1 MDETLRR
8 PRDAAILDRTWERVT
23 ALNQLL
29 LAGLVLIVSSLLI
42 FTDPSANTNSGMFF
56 GGVVIVFLA
65 SGVAIVVPWS
75 AVPHWWSALLPL
87 VDIIAIVM
95 LRDGAPIAGVG
106 LLWVFPV
113 IWLSSY
119 FGFRGFILAVVSISA
134 VFIMLM
140 LADPKQSL
148 APTTLLLLLIILA
161 VSATT
166 YMTARRA
173 GAQRLL
179 LHKQSRMLEGAL
191 ARARRQEATVTQV
204 LDAVDFGVIRIT
216 PDGEIMMTNEAHGHL
231 QTWGRLNAVGRV
243 DAAGSTRPE
252 QADDDS
258 GAGDTAYR
266 ADGMTLL
273 PHDETP
279 FARALRGEEVD
290 SEVVW
295 FGQPGTTRRALS
307 VTVRRLRNSDGTDEG
322 AVLVSR
328 DVTAELNAIRSRED
342 LVASVSHELRTPLT
356 SILGYIDLVLDGD
369 LPAPSR
375 RGLEIAGRNANRLLA
390 IVADILVASSEGG
403 SDIEL
408 GIDPIDAD
416 VTEIVRS
423 SIEAFGPRAAER
435 QITIDAAA
443 VEPTT
448 AYVDPARLRQVVD
461 NLISNAIKYNRDGGS
476 IDIGC
481 TSDGRNAWLIVRDT
495 GVGIS
500 EDETPRLF
508 ERFFRSESVRNTTT
522 HGSGLG
528 LSISREIVRSHRGE
542 ITVKS
547 VLGEGT
553 TIVVRLP
560 VHPRR
565 KERK

>member
-1 MDETLRR
+1 MDVTPRR
-8 PRDAAILDRTWERVT
+8 MRDASIVDRTWERVT

-29 LAGLVLIVSSLLI
+29 LAGVVLVVSSLLM
-42 FTDPSANTNSGMFF
+42 FTGTGAESGAFF
-56 GGVVIVFLA
+56 AGVIIVFVS

-75 AVPHWWSALLPL
+75 TVPHWVSGLLPMA
-87 VDIIAIVM
+87 DIIAIGL
-95 LRDGAPIAGVG
+95 LRDGAPTAGLG
-106 LLWVFPV
+106 LLWVFPS
-113 IWLSSY
+113 IWMASQ
-119 FGFRGFILAVVSISA
+119 FGLRGFILGVSSISLI
-134 VFIMLM
+134 FITLV
-140 LADPKQSL
+140 LTDPRQVIGI
-148 APTTLLLLLIILA
+148 TTLLLPLIILA

-191 ARARRQEATVTQV
+191 ARARRQEMTVTQV

-243 DAAGSTRPE
+243 DAVGSTRPE
-252 QADDDS
+252 LDDEDS

-266 ADGMTLL
+266 ADGIALL
-273 PHDETP
+273 PHNETP

-290 SEVVW
+290 NEIVW

-307 VTVRRLRNSDGTDEG
+307 VTVRRLRDADGADEG

-369 LPAPSR
+369 LPASSR

-390 IVADILVASSEGG
+390 IVADILVASSEG
-403 SDIEL
+403 SSMIEL

-416 VTEIVRS
+416 LAEIARS
-423 SIEAFGPRAAER
+423 SIEAFAPRAAER
-435 QITIDAAA
+435 QITIDSAAIEPA
-443 VEPTT
+443 V
-448 AYVDPARLRQVVD
+448 AFVDPARLRQVVD
-461 NLISNAIKYNRDGGS
+461 NLISNAIKYNRDGGT

-481 TSDGRNAWLIVRDT
+481 TTDGRNAWLIVRDT

-508 ERFFRSESVRNTTT
+508 ERFFRSESVRNTST

-547 VLGEGT
+547 AIGEGT
-553 TIVVRLP
+553 TIVVRVP